1 MDRAMLNVARDVM
14 EQVSKQGLKSNHHF
28 YITFVTNHPGVQVP
42 DYLKEQYPEE
52 ITIVI
57 QHQYENLLVSRD
69 AFSIDLFFEDQEETV
84 KVPFSALISI
94 EDPSESWGLDF
105 NPDTDF
111 SKVDVPSSDVDD
123 TPQLEKEERGTVISL
138 DNFRKKDK

>member
-1 MDRAMLNVARDVM
+1 MLNVAREVI
-14 EQVSKQGLKSNHHF
+14 EQVSKNGLKSNHHF
-28 YITFVTNHPGVQVP
+28 YITFATNHPGVQVP
-42 DYLKEQYPEE
+42 AYLKEQYPDE

-84 KVPFSALISI
+84 KVPFSALVSI
-94 EDPSESWGLDF
+94 EDPSVNWGLDF
-105 NPDTDF
+105 NPETDF
-111 SKVDVPSSDVDD
+111 SKVDVPSSKTDN
-123 TPQLEKEERGTVISL
+123 TPQLQKEEKGIVVSL